1 MLCPVCHARAE
12 DDAQRC
18 GACGT
23 ALALAPGFVLAGR
36 YEIRALL
43 GRGGMGSVYR
53 AHDRVVGEDVAL
65 KILGGTA
72 DAEEPRRRFRSEIRL
87 ARQVTHPN
95 VCRIHDCGEEG
106 PLRWIS
112 MELVEGE
119 TLRHLLERRGALPP
133 EEAWAIAIQT
143 AEGLAAVHRAG
154 VVHRDLKTLN
164 LTRDA
169 GGRVRVMDFGI
180 AAPVASTDTGPSG
193 YVLGSPEYISPE
205 QARGRPAE
213 ATSDVYSLGI
223 VLFELFTGRVPFRAG
238 TPVETLLLHLEAAPP
253 LDDPRLPPALVPVL
267 VRALAKDPAAR
278 FASAVDLA
286 QALRAARTPGPEERA
301 GSDARRRPRR
311 SLVLVALVL
320 AAAVAIW
327 LARPGPPAARTP
339 PSSTPAGGSSVTPP
353 TAPSS
358 PPPSAPASSPTD
370 RATAERESAGS
381 PPRGEEHEG
390 PEPGQRARVPTPA
403 APQRVSPAGVVGA
416 KAGGAPGAAPAP
428 SLPVEVT
435 PSPAAPDTVAPTPS
449 PPPPPTPE
457 PPGALL
463 VVVRPWADV
472 SVDGVPVGE
481 TPLKEIPLAP
491 GPHQV
496 LLTHP
501 DYQPYPRRVFIRS
514 GETLRLIVDLSV
526 DGVRRSP

>member
-1 MLCPVCHARAE
+1 
-12 DDAQRC
+12 
-18 GACGT
+18 
-23 ALALAPGFVLAGR
+23 
-36 YEIRALL
+36 
-43 GRGGMGSVYR
+43 MGSVYR

-65 KILGGTA
+65 KILGGTS
-72 DAEEPRRRFRSEIRL
+72 DAEEPLRRFRSEIRL

-119 TLRHLLERRGALPP
+119 TLRHLLQRRGALPP
-133 EEAWAIAIQT
+133 DEAWGVAIQ
-143 AEGLAAVHRAG
+143 AADGLAAVHRAG
-154 VVHRDLKTLN
+154 IVHRDLKTLN

-180 AAPVASTDTGPSG
+180 AAPVAATDTGPSG

-213 ATSDVYSLGI
+213 AASDVYSLGI

-267 VRALAKDPAAR
+267 VRALAKDPDAR
-278 FASAVDLA
+278 FASAVELA
-286 QALRAARTPGPEERA
+286 QALRAARTPVPEERA
-301 GSDARRRPRR
+301 GSDAGRRSWR
-311 SLVLVALVL
+311 SLVLVAAVL

-327 LARPGPPAARTP
+327 LGRTGPPVAKAP
-339 PSSTPAGGSSVTPP
+339 PSSTPPSALPSTLP
-353 TAPSS
+353 TAPPS
-358 PPPSAPASSPTD
+358 PPPSAPAPSPTD

-381 PPRGEEHEG
+381 SPP
-390 PEPGQRARVPTPA
+390 PV
-403 APQRVSPAGVVGA
+403 
-416 KAGGAPGAAPAP
+416 AAPAP
-428 SLPVEVT
+428 SLPVEAT
-435 PSPAAPDTVAPTPS
+435 PSPAAPETVAPTPS

-481 TPLKEIPLAP
+481 TPLKEIPLEP

-501 DYQPYPRRVFIRS
+501 DYQPYPRRVSIRS
-514 GETLRLIVDLSV
+514 GETLRLVVDLSV

>member
-1 MLCPVCHARAE
+1 MLCPICHART
-12 DDAQRC
+12 DDDSPRC
-18 GACGT
+18 GACGA

-53 AHDRVVGEDVAL
+53 AYDRVVGEDVAL
-65 KILGGTA
+65 KILGGTT
-72 DAEEPRRRFRSEIRL
+72 DTEEPLRRFRSEIRL

-119 TLRHLLERRGALPP
+119 TLRHLLQRRGALPP
-133 EEAWAIAIQT
+133 EEAWGVAIQ
-143 AEGLAAVHRAG
+143 AADGLAAVHRAG
-154 VVHRDLKTLN
+154 IVHRDLKTLN

-180 AAPVASTDTGPSG
+180 AAPVAATDTGPSG

-213 ATSDVYSLGI
+213 AASDVYSLGI

-267 VRALAKDPAAR
+267 VRALAKDPGVR

-286 QALRAARTPGPEERA
+286 QALRAARTPVPEKRTR
-301 GSDARRRPRR
+301 SDAGRR
-311 SLVLVALVL
+311 SWRGLVLVAAVL
-320 AAAVAIW
+320 AAALAFW
-327 LARPGPPAARTP
+327 LGRVGPPAAQAPPSPTP
-339 PSSTPAGGSSVTPP
+339 PGGSSVSPP
-353 TAPSS
+353 AAPSS

-370 RATAERESAGS
+370 RATAERESTGS
-381 PPRGEEHEG
+381 SPRGEEHEA
-390 PEPGQRARVPTPA
+390 PEPSQRARVPTPA
-403 APQRVSPAGVVGA
+403 AAQRASPAGVVGA
-416 KAGGAPGAAPAP
+416 KAGGAPVAAPAP
-428 SLPVEVT
+428 SLPVEAT
-435 PSPAAPDTVAPTPS
+435 PSPAAPETVSPTPS

-481 TPLKEIPLAP
+481 TPLKEIPLEP

-501 DYQPYPRRVFIRS
+501 DYQPYPRRVSIRS
-514 GETLRLIVDLSV
+514 GETLRLVVDLSV